1 MRLRRAFLPH
11 ASTKNKDK
19 IVVRRP
25 SGRYI
30 SRPPAKAHA
39 PPDREYAGDGC
50 CHTAFSDVTVY
61 GDPDYLWDAYITT
74 QRLFESGRSGQS
86 ARISRITCQ
95 QYRNCPNRQTPLQI
109 FMETGGSYILR
120 TNWTESDPKT
130 LWNTYI
136 QLTEV
141 EDCFRTEKHDLGMR
155 PIFHRKQERTQAH
168 ILVCFLALTMW
179 RTLQQWMKASG
190 LGTAPRKLLE
200 ELRELKSLD
209 VLLPTREKN
218 LRLRMVATPDKE
230 LKVLLQ
236 RMKILLP
243 NKPKI
248 IENVVTKMA

>member
-1 MRLRRAFLPH
+1 
-11 ASTKNKDK
+11 
-19 IVVRRP
+19 
-25 SGRYI
+25 
-30 SRPPAKAHA
+30 
-39 PPDREYAGDGC
+39 
-50 CHTAFSDVTVY
+50 
-61 GDPDYLWDAYITT
+61 
-74 QRLFESGRSGQS
+74 
-86 ARISRITCQ
+86 
-95 QYRNCPNRQTPLQI
+95 
-109 FMETGGSYILR
+109 METGGSYILR

-179 RTLQQWMKASG
+179 RTLQQWMKGSG
-190 LGTAPRKLLE
+190 IGTAPRKLLE

-218 LRLRMVATPDKE
+218 LRLRMVATPNKE

-248 IENVVTKMA
+248 IENVVEKMA